1 VPKVAILAG
10 EPSGDLIASH
20 LMTDLN
26 KQYKNIQYIGVG
38 GPLMK
43 SKGLS
48 SFFDYAHLSVRG
60 YFEVFRNIIKL
71 RQLQKNL
78 IDFLISEKPDVF
90 IGIDAPDF
98 NFAIERALKAKKVRV
113 FHYISP
119 SVWAWRKNRIF
130 QMKKDMHHLFSIF
143 PHELPIFKKIR
154 LPVTYVGHPLASK
167 IPLKPDAMLSR
178 KLLNISKVSK
188 IIALLPGSRMGEV
201 RWHLDTMLKT
211 AQLMHKSL
219 PECLFLLPVN
229 NQANYGYAL
238 SQLRNYHALN
248 VRLIIGHSHDVIN
261 ASDICLLASG
271 TASLEAALYK
281 KPMVVM
287 YKTSWFSWLILKRM
301 HLIPFVGLPNILL
314 GKLLVPE
321 LLQYEASPKKLAQKL
336 LAVCS
341 DKKYLNNLS
350 GEYKKLHLS
359 LKKNTSHLII
369 DQLNR
374 YLK

>member
-1 VPKVAILAG
+1 MPKVAILAG

-211 AQLMHKSL
+211 AQLMQKSL

-350 GEYKKLHLS
+350 GEFKKLHLS
-359 LKKNTSHLII
+359 LKKNTSQLII

>member
-1 VPKVAILAG
+1 MPKVAILAG

-211 AQLMHKSL
+211 AQLMQKSL

-301 HLIPFVGLPNILL
+301 HLIPFVALPNILL

-321 LLQYEASPKKLAQKL
+321 LLQYEASPQKLAQKL

-359 LKKNTSHLII
+359 LKKNTSQLII

>member
-178 KLLNISKVSK
+178 ELLNISKVSK
-188 IIALLPGSRMGEV
+188 IIALLPGSRMGEL

-211 AQLMHKSL
+211 AQLMQKSL

-301 HLIPFVGLPNILL
+301 HLIPFVALPNILL

-321 LLQYEASPKKLAQKL
+321 LLQYEASPQKLAQKL

>member
-1 VPKVAILAG
+1 MPKVAILAG

-48 SFFDYAHLSVRG
+48 SFFDYAHLSVSG

-211 AQLMHKSL
+211 AQLMQKSL

-350 GEYKKLHLS
+350 GEFKKLHLS
-359 LKKNTSHLII
+359 LKKNTSQLII

>member
-1 VPKVAILAG
+1 MPKVAILAG

-321 LLQYEASPKKLAQKL
+321 LLQYEASPQKLAQKL

-350 GEYKKLHLS
+350 GEFKKLHLS
-359 LKKNTSHLII
+359 LKKNTSQLII

>member
-1 VPKVAILAG
+1 MPKVAILAG

-20 LMTDLN
+20 LMADLN

-321 LLQYEASPKKLAQKL
+321 LLQYEASPQKLAQKL

-359 LKKNTSHLII
+359 LKKNTSQLII

>member
-1 VPKVAILAG
+1 MPKVAILAG

-26 KQYKNIQYIGVG
+26 NQYKNIQYIGVG

-211 AQLMHKSL
+211 AQLMQKSL

-301 HLIPFVGLPNILL
+301 HLIPFVALPNILL

-321 LLQYEASPKKLAQKL
+321 LLQYEASPQKLAQKL

>member
-1 VPKVAILAG
+1 MPKVAILAG

-188 IIALLPGSRMGEV
+188 IIALLPGSRMGEM

-341 DKKYLNNLS
+341 DRKYLNNLS

-359 LKKNTSHLII
+359 LKKNTSQLII

>member
-1 VPKVAILAG
+1 MPKVAILAG

-188 IIALLPGSRMGEV
+188 IIALLPGSRMGEL

-211 AQLMHKSL
+211 AQLMQKSL

-301 HLIPFVGLPNILL
+301 HLIPFVALPNILL

-321 LLQYEASPKKLAQKL
+321 LLQYEASPQKLAQKL

>member
-1 VPKVAILAG
+1 MPKVAILAG

-188 IIALLPGSRMGEV
+188 IIALLPGSRMGEM

-287 YKTSWFSWLILKRM
+287 YKTSWFSWLILKHM
-301 HLIPFVGLPNILL
+301 HLIPFVALPNILL

-350 GEYKKLHLS
+350 GEFKKLHLS
-359 LKKNTSHLII
+359 LKKNTSQLII